1 MGGYEMGEMLGLCPP
16 AGGGGIGWVLDGQTL
31 TFDGQRDR
39 PSNEGEHYSQNDQ
52 PTDRP
57 TDRPTNRPT
66 KKWLVTR
73 LRTWLRKLI
82 HSPIIIEKRMDFTS
96 KCSWRL
102 NEDDTKLQRY
112 N

>member
-66 KKWLVTR
+66 DQPTNRPTNRQTKRGAVSRSTR
-73 LRTWLRKLI
+73 LKT
-82 HSPIIIEKRMDFTS
+82 EKRKGM
-96 KCSWRL
+96 
-102 NEDDTKLQRY
+102 E
-112 N
+112 